1 MTDDQIRAEQTLVA
15 WARIETW
22 LEEHAPRTFQR
33 LPAPATEDELRSLE
47 QELDLTVPADVRAFY
62 LVRNGTGPA
71 SDFDWPTSHDAPEPT
86 GYFLPDGEGLGPLEN
101 LGTWFEGPVAAE
113 RLDDEP
119 GQRYL
124 PITTID
130 PDGFYGSFVDCTPGQ
145 GHGLLGNYAEAD
157 FPHPGEETF
166 AAYLTEIADA
176 LSEGRGFGDD
186 DHAPRVVD
194 GRLDWR

>member
-22 LEEHAPRTFQR
+22 LKEHAPRTFQR
-33 LPAPATEDELRSLE
+33 LPAPATEGELRSLE
-47 QELDLTVPADVRAFY
+47 QDLDLAVPADVRAFY

-71 SDFDWPTSHDAPEPT
+71 SDFDWPTSRDAPEPT
-86 GYFLPDGEGLGPLEN
+86 GYFLPNDEGVGPLEN
-101 LGTWFEGPVAAE
+101 LGAWFEGPVAAA

-130 PDGFYGSFVDCTPGQ
+130 PDGFYGSFVDCTPGR
-145 GHGLLGNYAEAD
+145 GYGLLGDYAEAEL
-157 FPHPGEETF
+157 PNPGEATF
-166 AAYLTEIADA
+166 AAYLTEVANA
-176 LSEGRGFGDD
+176 LCEGRGFGDD
-186 DHAPRVVD
+186 TAPRVID

>member
-1 MTDDQIRAEQTLVA
+1 MTGDQKRAEQTLVA

-22 LEEHAPRTFQR
+22 LKEHAPRTFQG
-33 LPAPATEDELRSLE
+33 LPAPATEGDVRSLE

-71 SDFDWPTSHDAPEPT
+71 SDFDWPTSRDAPQPT
-86 GYFLPDGEGLGPLEN
+86 GYFLPAGEGIGPLEN
-101 LGTWFEGPVAAE
+101 LGLWFEGPVAAE
-113 RLDDEP
+113 RLVDEP

-145 GHGLLGNYAEAD
+145 GYGLLGGYAEAELPD
-157 FPHPGEETF
+157 PGEWTF
-166 AAYLTEIADA
+166 AAYLTEVADA
-176 LSEGRGFGDD
+176 LCEGRGFGNDT
-186 DHAPRVVD
+186 APNVID
-194 GRLDWR
+194 GRLDWQ

>member
-15 WARIETW
+15 WARIEAW
-22 LEEHAPRTFQR
+22 LREHTPRTFQR
-33 LPAPATEDELRSLE
+33 LPAPATEDELCSLE

-71 SDFDWPTSHDAPEPT
+71 SDFDWPTSHDDPEPT
-86 GYFLPDGEGLGPLEN
+86 GYFLPDGEGIGPVEN
-101 LGTWFEGPVAAE
+101 LGTWFEGPVAAA

-145 GHGLLGNYAEAD
+145 GYGLLGNYAEAG
-157 FPHPGEETF
+157 FPNPGEATF
-166 AAYLTEIADA
+166 AAYLTEVANA
-176 LSEGRGFGDD
+176 LCEGRGFGGGS
-186 DHAPRVVD
+186 APHVID
-194 GRLDWR
+194 GCLDWQ